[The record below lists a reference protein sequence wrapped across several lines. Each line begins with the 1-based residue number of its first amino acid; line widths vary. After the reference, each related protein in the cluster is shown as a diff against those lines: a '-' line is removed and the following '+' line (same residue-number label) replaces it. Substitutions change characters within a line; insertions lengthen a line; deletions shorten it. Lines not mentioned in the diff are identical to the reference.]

1 MIQQDYI
8 MRLIQ
13 EFAAAL
19 RRFLQKKEIEDR
31 SEAIRDLYQQY
42 LDGYEEYHISTMD
55 EVMQSFTR
63 YEVDQRIYRMEML
76 AELYYVE
83 ADMKSE
89 PTRTQ
94 LLERSLMLFSFI
106 DSHSKTLSF
115 ERQQKI
121 GEIKKRLESKESE

>member
-1 MIQQDYI
+1 

-19 RRFLQKKEIEDR
+19 RRILQKKEIEDR
-31 SEAIRDLYQQY
+31 SEAIRDLYRQY

-55 EVMQSFTR
+55 EVMQSFAR
-63 YEVDQRIYRMEML
+63 YEADQRIYRMEML

-83 ADMKSE
+83 SDMKSE

-94 LLERSLMLFSFI
+94 LLERALMLFSFI

-121 GEIKKRLESKESE
+121 GEIKKRLTN

>member
-1 MIQQDYI
+1 

-19 RRFLQKKEIEDR
+19 RRILQKKEIEDR
-31 SEAIRDLYQQY
+31 SEAIRDLYRQY

-63 YEVDQRIYRMEML
+63 YEADQRIYRMEML

-121 GEIKKRLESKESE
+121 GEIKKRLTN

>member
-1 MIQQDYI
+1 

>member
-1 MIQQDYI
+1 MLQQDYI

-19 RRFLQKKEIEDR
+19 RRVLHKKEIEDR

-63 YEVDQRIYRMEML
+63 YETDQRIYRMEML

-121 GEIKKRLESKESE
+121 GEIKKRLTN

>member
-19 RRFLQKKEIEDR
+19 RRILQKKEIEDR
-31 SEAIRDLYQQY
+31 SEAIRDLYRQY

-63 YEVDQRIYRMEML
+63 YETDQRIYRMEML
-76 AELYYVE
+76 AELFYVE

-121 GEIKKRLESKESE
+121 EEIKKELTN

>member
-1 MIQQDYI
+1 MLQQDYI

-19 RRFLQKKEIEDR
+19 RRILQKKEIEDR
-31 SEAIRDLYQQY
+31 SEAIRDLYRQY

-63 YEVDQRIYRMEML
+63 YEADQRIYRMEML

-83 ADMKSE
+83 SDMKSE

-94 LLERSLMLFSFI
+94 LLERALMLFSFI

-121 GEIKKRLESKESE
+121 GEIKKRLSN